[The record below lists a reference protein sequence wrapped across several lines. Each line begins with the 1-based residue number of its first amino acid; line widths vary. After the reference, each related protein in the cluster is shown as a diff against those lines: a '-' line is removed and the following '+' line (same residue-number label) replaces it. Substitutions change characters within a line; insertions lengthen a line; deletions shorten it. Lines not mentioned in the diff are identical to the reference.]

1 MEIRIKSLKFDADA
15 KLIAYVEKKVSKLEK
30 FFDGL
35 ETVDV
40 VLSLLSEPDN
50 KNVKLLSHIPGD
62 ELVIERSA
70 RTFEEAVTE
79 AVDLMKEKVV
89 RAKEKKFDK

>member
-40 VLSLLSEPDN
+40 VLSLLRN
-50 KNVKLLSHIPGD
+50 YVKLRMGCL
-62 ELVIERSA
+62 
-70 RTFEEAVTE
+70 F
-79 AVDLMKEKVV
+79 
-89 RAKEKKFDK
+89 